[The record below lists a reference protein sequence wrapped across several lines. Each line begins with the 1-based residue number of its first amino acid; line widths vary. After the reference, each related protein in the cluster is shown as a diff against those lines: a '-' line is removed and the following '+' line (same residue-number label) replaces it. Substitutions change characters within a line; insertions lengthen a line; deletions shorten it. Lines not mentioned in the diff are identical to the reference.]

1 MYLHDEYEGDMIAT
15 NFHQIVRLRKLGY
28 QSASTMVGVFYGL
41 TAGIGFTLYVSLGV
55 VELMQGMFEAVELP
69 PGMSMGMILYTD
81 INIDILYTLV
91 TIIIVLHSLL
101 SSLMIR
107 FVDGGNL
114 LNGTTH
120 FVMMVWIGAI
130 SAVVCKASVSSLL
143 GLG

>member
-1 MYLHDEYEGDMIAT
+1 
-15 NFHQIVRLRKLGY
+15 
-28 QSASTMVGVFYGL
+28 
-41 TAGIGFTLYVSLGV
+41 
-55 VELMQGMFEAVELP
+55 MQGMFEAVELP

-81 INIDILYTLV
+81 IDIDILYTLV
-91 TIIIVLHSLL
+91 TTIIVLHSLL